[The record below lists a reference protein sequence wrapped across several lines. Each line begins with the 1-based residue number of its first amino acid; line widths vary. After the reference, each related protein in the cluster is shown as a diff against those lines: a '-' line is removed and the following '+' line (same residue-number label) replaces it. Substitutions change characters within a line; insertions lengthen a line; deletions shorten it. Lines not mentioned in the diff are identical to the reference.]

1 MHFFTVICEN
11 MFLVGGPWKVLKNDC
26 IFLHEPCK
34 SSFTKMIMFDG
45 EQQAYMLIS
54 IKSYTSSRFF

>member
-1 MHFFTVICEN
+1 MCIFLQLTVKICS
-11 MFLVGGPWKVLKNDC
+11 WKVVLGKSLKNGC

-54 IKSYTSSRFF
+54 KLYFFPVFF